1 MTSQPPAPTPP
12 ATPTKSFSVPDYL
25 KVDGIG
31 VTEIT
36 LEQRNLVFRYK
47 ASKHMKGDFKVLL
60 TGKWDTDLYQLK
72 SRAAKKGFSPEN
84 IEQLAKGFGQIYSS
98 EAAEIIAGI
107 KHTSIKEAESRKT
120 FKAANSDGEK
130 APKVIKYY
138 VQKYHDSS
146 NGNELHEAV
155 LIGREACFVCIDRD
169 KKGDNPAVRLSR
181 GFSIP
186 NSATNTIIEILP
198 KEELGY
204 LSKPY
209 QFESERELV
218 EYLNKA
224 VGKSLDNV
232 YQDVEKISKK
242 YIAASDTH
250 HTVVAGDVVFTYFQ
264 DIFGQT
270 HYLYFYGDNGTG
282 KSNNLQLI
290 SEIGYRAM
298 YDIDITPANIYTYL
312 GSIEPGQGIILE
324 DEADDLDYKQ
334 QEKMKIYKKGYNTG
348 GKVSRTET
356 GGDSGRQ
363 QDGYYVYGFKA
374 FTGEEK
380 LDPDYAKGFNERT
393 FYVKCQEGNP
403 EYDLSEVTNPAGS
416 EVFEGLRQELEDM
429 HKTLLAFRLIHHT
442 DRFPDVGLLVK
453 NREKQLVKPL
463 IRLFQGTKCLAEI
476 ASALGELLSERRGLK
491 QNTLEYHIYRVIDR
505 LITELK
511 RHEQKGEQE
520 QQQQLQQ
527 AYTFKAQRVYIELR
541 EELDGHY
548 RDEAKDQSFE
558 TPNHGKVSHKKI
570 NSICEDRFGG
580 KKSHTRDGYQF
591 TFVKEDFDKVK
602 QAYSLDGGT
611 TVKILKEVSSNN
623 VGESVKVVQ
632 VPRDKEGFS
641 RKNNGGDDEIQTE
654 TDEELEESEAI
665 EQEDVDFEEWVV

>member
-1 MTSQPPAPTPP
+1 MTNQPPAPTPP
-12 ATPTKSFSVPDYL
+12 TPTKNFSVPDYL
-25 KVDGIG
+25 KVNGIG
-31 VTEIT
+31 VIDIL

-47 ASKHMKGDFKVLL
+47 ASQHMKGDFKVLL
-60 TGKWDTDLYQLK
+60 TGKYDTDLYQLK

-84 IEQLAKGFGQIYSS
+84 IELLSKAFAQIYSI

-107 KHTSIKEAESRKT
+107 KHASAKEAESRKT
-120 FKAANSDGEK
+120 FKAANSEGDK
-130 APKVIKYY
+130 QPKVIKYY
-138 VQKYHDSS
+138 VQKYHDPS
-146 NGNELHEAV
+146 NGYELYEAV
-155 LIGREACFVCIDRD
+155 LIGREACFVSIDRD
-169 KKGDNPAVRLSR
+169 KKDDNLAVRISR

-186 NSATNTIIEILP
+186 NSATNTVIEILP

-209 QFESERELV
+209 RFESERELV

-224 VGKSLDNV
+224 ANKSLDDI
-232 YQDVEKISKK
+232 YQDVKKISKK

-250 HTVVAGDVVFTYFQ
+250 HTVVAGDVVFTYFM

-270 HYLYFYGDNGTG
+270 HYLYFYSDNGTG

-298 YDIDITPANIYTYL
+298 YDIDITAANIYTYL
-312 GSIEPGQGIILE
+312 GSIEPAQGIILE
-324 DEADDLDYKQ
+324 DEADDLDYKE

-363 QDGYYVYGFKA
+363 QDGYYVYCFKA

-393 FYVKCQEGNP
+393 FYLKCQEGNP
-403 EYDLSEVTNPAGS
+403 TYDLSEVTNPAGS
-416 EVFEGLRQELEDM
+416 EEFETLRQELEDI

-442 DRFPDVGLLVK
+442 DKFPDIELLVK

-463 IRLFQGTKCLAEI
+463 MRLFQGAKCQSEI
-476 ASALGELLSERRGLK
+476 ANTLGELLAERRGLK
-491 QNTLEYHIYRVIDR
+491 QNTLEYHIFRVLDK
-505 LITELK
+505 LITEQN
-511 RHEQKGEQE
+511 RQQE
-520 QQQQLQQ
+520 LQNQQQLKQ
-527 AYTFKAQRVYIELR
+527 AYTFKAKSVYIELR

-548 RDEAKDQSFE
+548 RDEEKDQSFE
-558 TPNHGKVSHKKI
+558 TPSHGKVSHRKI

-580 KKSHTRDGYQF
+580 KKIHARDGDQF
-591 TFVKEDFDKVK
+591 TYIKEDFDKVK
-602 QAYSLDGGT
+602 ETYSLDGEAI
-611 TVKILKEVSSNN
+611 VKILKEVTDSNN
-623 VGESVKVVQ
+623 VGESVKDVR
-632 VPRDKEGFS
+632 VPRG
-641 RKNNGGDDEIQTE
+641 RGD
-654 TDEELEESEAI
+654 
-665 EQEDVDFEEWVV
+665 F